1 MNIELVPEE
10 FRPTTN
16 FEYPQYNTLIF
27 EEYFMNYFIEN
38 KIETEYT
45 YLPIM
50 WQSYYTLN
58 NFGWF
63 DMPILQTYLDSLDR
77 NKKYFTIVQYDEGIL
92 QDINSLDIFV
102 FGQCGGGNRIVSDKN
117 IGYPTPLI
125 CLPSLFIDNNKKKDI
140 FCSFIGVIK
149 GRHII
154 REKIYEIY
162 KDKFLM
168 SECINYDTFIDT
180 MERSIFSLCPRGLG
194 ATSYRI
200 CESLR
205 HGSIPVY
212 ISDRFWIPFKEY
224 FNFEDIGI
232 LIHSDNID
240 KIESILRSK
249 TKEDIKNY
257 LINGEK
263 IYNEFFTYEGCA
275 KTIINKINSM

>member
-10 FRPTTN
+10 FQIPTN
-16 FEYPQYNTLIF
+16 FEYPQNNTLIF

-45 YLPIM
+45 YLPIL
-50 WQSYYTLN
+50 WQSYYILN
-58 NFGWF
+58 NFGFF
-63 DMPILQTYLDSLDR
+63 DMPILQKYLDSLDR
-77 NKKYFTIVQYDEGIL
+77 NKKYFTIVQFDEGIL
-92 QDINSLDIFV
+92 QNISDLDLFV

-125 CLPSLFIDNNKKKDI
+125 CLPSPYIYKKGKRDI
-140 FCSFIGVIK
+140 FCSFIGVIN
-149 GRHII
+149 GRHTI
-154 REKIYEIY
+154 REKLKDLYEG
-162 KDKFLM
+162 KFLI
-168 SECINYDTFIDT
+168 SECVNYETFIDT
-180 MERSIFSLCPRGLG
+180 MERSVFSLCPRGHG

-200 CESLR
+200 CESLQ

-224 FNFEDIGI
+224 FDFNDIGI
-232 LIHSDNID
+232 LISEDE
-240 KIESILRSK
+240 IENLEFILNSK
-249 TKEDIKNY
+249 TNKDIKNY
-257 LINGEK
+257 LINGER